1 MAVYQSPMQ
10 QQKKKKKRARRLAE
24 AAKLRG
30 AKIHLDEVDYK
41 NLPLLQRLISSQGK
55 LYSRKRTGLSAPLQ
69 RKVVQA
75 LKQARFLGLLP
86 FVA

>member
-1 MAVYQSPMQ
+1 MAYFSQTQ
-10 QQKKKKKRARRLAE
+10 QQKKKKKRARRIAE
-24 AAKLRG
+24 AAKMRG
-30 AKIHLDEVDYK
+30 ARVKIEEVDYK

-69 RKVVQA
+69 RRVVQA
-75 LKQARFLGLLP
+75 LKQARFMGLLP

>member
-1 MAVYQSPMQ
+1 MRNPSQMQ
-10 QQKKKKKRARRLAE
+10 QQKKKKKRARRIAE

-30 AKIHLDEVDYK
+30 AKINIEEVDYK

-55 LYSRKRTGLSAPLQ
+55 LYSRKRTGLSAPQQ
-69 RKVVQA
+69 RRVVQA
-75 LKQARFLGLLP
+75 LKQSRFMALLP